1 MVTIEALRNSISKWL
16 GLDVVDEQALAVFKA
31 LGRNISPIVQS
42 FKTRLLQSAFC
53 RWADGVCQG
62 RIKAAGTSGSGARF
76 AAIFSNENGLP
87 VAEDLLISRLFPK
100 NIVMACALSVVECY
114 KTKAAVRKLFI
125 DRLGDNGK
133 WLGDSVYSLGKYA
146 QAITEYTEQPG
157 RKASTTVDLSVFE
170 IVPMPMP
177 KGLSKAERKAVG
189 LD

>member
-1 MVTIEALRNSISKWL
+1 MTIEALRNNIARWV
-16 GLDVVDEQALAVFKA
+16 GLDVTDESALAVFKA

-53 RWADGVCQG
+53 RWSEGVCQG
-62 RIKAAGTSGSGARF
+62 KIKAAGTSGSGARF
-76 AAIFSNENGLP
+76 ATIFSSENGLP

-114 KTKAAVRKLFI
+114 KTKAAVRKLFV

-133 WLGDSVYSLGKYA
+133 WLGDSVYALGKYA

-157 RKASTTVDLSVFE
+157 RKAGVTVDMSTFE
-170 IVPMPMP
+170 ITA
-177 KGLSKAERKAVG
+177 G
-189 LD
+189 D